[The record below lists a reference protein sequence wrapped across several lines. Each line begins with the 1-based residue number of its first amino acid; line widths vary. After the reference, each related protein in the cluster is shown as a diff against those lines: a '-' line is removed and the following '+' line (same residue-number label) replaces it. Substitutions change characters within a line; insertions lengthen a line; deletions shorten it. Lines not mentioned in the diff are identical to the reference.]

1 MKLLSSLVPV
11 RIGPAGIL
19 AEQETEDNV
28 VWFIVAIWV
37 LLALAATILVGALIW
52 CFINAHDS
60 LYAVVQ
66 LNPWTFKIGCN

>member
-11 RIGPAGIL
+11 RIGPAGVL
-19 AEQETEDNV
+19 AEQETEDHI
-28 VWFIVAIWV
+28 VWFIVFIWV

-52 CFINAHDS
+52 CFINAHSS